1 MDTLEQIL
9 QFCLSDYKQVV
20 MAFLFGSSF
29 KGYHTKR
36 SDVDIA
42 VYLHPY
48 HKKDIA
54 MLWETLEKELKK
66 DIDLVVL
73 NEASATIAWE
83 ALKGKKLL
91 IRDQS
96 LYLRFLLD
104 VSREAEDFRVLA
116 QEIYERKEKRKM
128 THAKSC

>member
-9 QFCLSDYKQVV
+9 WRCLSEYKQVMMV
-20 MAFLFGSSF
+20 FLFGSTF
-29 KGYHTKR
+29 KGYYTKR

-48 HKKDIA
+48 HKSDIA
-54 MLWETLEKELKK
+54 ILWETLEKELKK
-66 DIDLVVL
+66 DIDLVIL
-73 NEASATIAWE
+73 NEAPATIAWE
-83 ALKGKKLL
+83 ALKGKKIM

-96 LYLRFLLD
+96 LYLEYLLEI
-104 VSREAEDFRVLA
+104 SREAEDYRNLA
-116 QEIYERKEKRKM
+116 QEIFQRKEKRKL

>member
-9 QFCLSDYKQVV
+9 QRCLSEYKQVM
-20 MAFLFGSSF
+20 MAFLFGSTF

-36 SDVDIA
+36 SDLDIA

-48 HKKDIA
+48 HKSDIA
-54 MLWETLEKELKK
+54 MIWETLEKKLEK
-66 DIDLVVL
+66 DIDLIIL

-83 ALKGKKLL
+83 ALKGKKILV
-91 IRDQS
+91 RDQS

-104 VSREAEDFRVLA
+104 VSREAEDYRILA
-116 QEIYERKEKRKM
+116 QEIYQRKEKRKL